1 MPRGTISPPSMV
13 SSKNCRNR
21 GADFLGAA
29 ALDDGGHLTGGG
41 ILDRNAGGL
50 GIRGPSER

>member
-1 MPRGTISPPSMV
+1 MAERSAGV
-13 SSKNCRNR
+13 RQRRFDR

-41 ILDRNAGGL
+41 ILDRNAVGP

>member
-1 MPRGTISPPSMV
+1 VSASASRSGTV
-13 SSKNCRNR
+13 GRFDR

-41 ILDRNAGGL
+41 ILDRNAVGP